1 MLNLSDRDWKEFGFA
16 DIFEIKKGFYNKK
29 PRRTSGAKIPF
40 LGATDSDNGITIF
53 LTLDVIQK
61 SSKTGHLPNEPLDR
75 KLFPGHAIA
84 VTNNGSVGHAYYQ
97 ATQFTCSHDINPL
110 YLKDHSMSKLE
121 ALFLIPLIEQQGK
134 LFQYARKWRPSRM
147 VNSKIML
154 PVNKRGLP
162 DYEFMVE
169 YERAIVARKYAWS
182 RRYVEHQLEKLGEFV
197 HIADIS
203 DVQWTSFALPKL
215 FEFERGREKNMKKLV
230 SGAVPLVSAKKI
242 NNGVKA
248 FVGNPHK
255 IITSG
260 NTVTLNNDGDGG
272 AGLAYYQPSDF
283 ALDTHVTALHAKQKI
298 SSYALQFIAA
308 SLSKQHELFGHGRS
322 ISLPRAKHL
331 KVMLPTMSDGTPD
344 YSYMDQYVKNK
355 MNQKY
360 NHYLKYLNASV
371 IGSNKL

>member
-1 MLNLSDRDWKEFGFA
+1 MLNLSDRDWKKFGFA

-154 PVNKRGLP
+154 PVNAMDQP
-162 DYEFMVE
+162 DYDFMSDYVR
-169 YERAIVARKYAWS
+169 ERLSQKRQSYLDDVHDRLAELGTVQSLPAINSVDWKP
-182 RRYVEHQLEKLGEFV
+182 FV
-197 HIADIS
+197 IS
-203 DVQWTSFALPKL
+203 EL
-215 FEFERGREKNMKKLV
+215 FSKLV
-230 SGAVPLVSAKKI
+230 GGKGKGLVHLRQVDSGGIEYLGATNR
-242 NNGVKA
+242 NNGVLCRVALDDVSKPMVQSGNCIGFIKNGDGA
-248 FVGNPHK
+248 AGYAVYKKEPFISTTDVIYGYADWLNPYTGLFFVGSQDLIRPK
-255 IITSG
+255 
-260 NTVTLNNDGDGG
+260 
-272 AGLAYYQPSDF
+272 Y
-283 ALDTHVTALHAKQKI
+283 
-298 SSYALQFIAA
+298 
-308 SLSKQHELFGHGRS
+308 GHGYKRNA
-322 ISLPRAKHL
+322 RHL
-331 KVMLPTMSDGTPD
+331 RVDKVMLPAMSDGTPD
-344 YSYMDQYVKNK
+344 YKYMEQYVKNK
-355 MNQKY
+355 MIQKY
-360 NHYLKYLNASV
+360 NNYLQYINAR
-371 IGSNKL
+371 